1 MSQATISVGA
11 YVLGTQVSVAFSRT
25 DDGAGQWS
33 QSPAAAAPGD
43 LTTRTDD
50 NTGVVTL
57 DAGHSIVTGKVDV
70 FWDGGRRYNVD
81 ATVVVNACSIDGGAG
96 DVLPADETPVS
107 VCQQVIVN
115 AAFDPDDVSV
125 LLVTATKRASIVLV
139 DSGGAALL
147 ALDLE
152 AGECCLWWEDSGLT
166 RPFTGN
172 AVAAIWITNGDD
184 DEANTIT
191 VSVLYDATP

>member
-1 MSQATISVGA
+1 MSQAVISVGA
-11 YVLGTQVSVAFSRT
+11 YVLGRQVSVSFSRSN
-25 DDGAGQWS
+25 DGAGQWT
-33 QSPAAAAPGD
+33 QEPAAAAPGD
-43 LTTRTDD
+43 LTTRTDND
-50 NTGVVTL
+50 TGVVTL

-70 FWDGGRRYNVD
+70 FWDGGRRYNLD
-81 ATVVVNACSIDGGAG
+81 ATVVGNACTIDGGAG
-96 DVLPADETPVS
+96 DVLPADETPVT
-107 VCQQVIVN
+107 VCQQIVVN
-115 AAFDPDDVSV
+115 AAFDPDDMSV
-125 LLVTATKRASIVLV
+125 LLVTATKRASVV
-139 DSGGAALL
+139 FADSGGTALL

-172 AVAAIWITNGDD
+172 AVAALWITNGDE